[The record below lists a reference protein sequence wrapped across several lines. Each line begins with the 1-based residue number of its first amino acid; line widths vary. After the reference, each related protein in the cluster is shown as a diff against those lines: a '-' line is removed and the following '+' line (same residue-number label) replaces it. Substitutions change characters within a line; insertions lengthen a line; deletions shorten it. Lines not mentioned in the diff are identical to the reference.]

1 MRQIENQSMNGVM
14 IRVATLPADLP
25 QIYRVRYQVFQIE
38 QGVDPS
44 LEFDGKD
51 ENALH
56 ILASVHSKPVGTA
69 RIRFLNPVTA
79 KVERVAVLPE
89 VRGLGI
95 GKKIMEEVFNLLMEK
110 QVQEVQI
117 HAQEQVR
124 AFYIRLG
131 FEPEGEIF
139 EEADIPHVKMKKLLR
154 SQVNG

>member
-1 MRQIENQSMNGVM
+1 MNGVM

-44 LEFDGKD
+44 LEFDGRD

-56 ILASVHSKPVGTA
+56 ILASIHGKPVGTA
-69 RIRFLNPVTA
+69 RIRFLNAHLA

-95 GKKIMEEVFNLLMEK
+95 GRKIMEEILTLLTEK
-110 QVQEVQI
+110 QIEEVQI

-124 AFYIRLG
+124 AFYTRLG

-139 EEADIPHVKMKKLLR
+139 EEADIPHVKMKKLLHSR
-154 SQVNG
+154 VDG

>member
-1 MRQIENQSMNGVM
+1 MSGIIIKLV
-14 IRVATLPADLP
+14 TLPADLP
-25 QIYRVRYQVFQIE
+25 QIYKIRYWVFQIE

-51 ENALH
+51 EDAEH
-56 ILASVHSKPVGTA
+56 ILASLHGKSVGTA
-69 RIRFLNPVTA
+69 RIRFLNSLTA

-95 GKKIMEEVFNLLMEK
+95 GRKIMEYIFERLTEK
-110 QVQEVQI
+110 QIQEVQI
-117 HAQEQVR
+117 NAQEQVR
-124 AFYIRLG
+124 AFYLQLG

-154 SQVNG
+154 